1 MLLEQGIEA
10 LEVFSVEERLELTVR
25 RDGLRILPKAGDR
38 GGKNQG
44 SCEDKDILDSS
55 LYVVSPYFFED
66 CPYLSGASSRLR

>member
-10 LEVFSVEERLELTVR
+10 LEVFSVEERLELAVR
-25 RDGLRILPKAGDR
+25 RDR